1 MEEMFRDRFIMHWK
15 KILRLF
21 AVVLAI
27 GMLRMIAEQYFNQGP
42 LRGQDIVLNALWFLV
57 LGAAYAFGRAVWD
70 WVKPFARRCHG
81 FTLVM
86 RKAYQDYWKPSVATS
101 KKVYPFTKRA

>member
-1 MEEMFRDRFIMHWK
+1 MFRDRFIMHWK

-21 AVVLAI
+21 AVILAI
-27 GMLRMIAEQYFNQGP
+27 GFSRMIAERFFNDGP
-42 LRGQDIVLNALWFLV
+42 LRGEDILLGALWFLA

-70 WVKPFARRCHG
+70 WVRPFARRCHG

-86 RKAYQDYWKPSVATS
+86 RKAYQDYWKPKPLA
-101 KKVYPFTKRA
+101 KQKVYPFKP

>member
-1 MEEMFRDRFIMHWK
+1 MRGWK
-15 KILRLF
+15 KRWRFLS
-21 AVVLAI
+21 VGWEM
-27 GMLRMIAEQYFNQGP
+27 GMCRMLGEQSLNQGP

-81 FTLVM
+81 FPLVM

-101 KKVYPFTKRA
+101 KKVYPFTRRA